1 LKQNRKVI
9 DKIKTRNFVI
19 YQATTEATQVAQ
31 SFEKNF
37 FTEKSSYNLLSE
49 EEHSKSK
56 PM

>member
-1 LKQNRKVI
+1 VI